1 MLTSETEK
9 KTGKIAT
16 MFSFGNLAD
25 ITAYQ
30 SFTLLIFTFYYS
42 VVGIQIE
49 LITIGFI
56 IWSVWNAFNDPIL
69 GYFSDRTHTK
79 WGRRRP
85 WIMIAFIPLAI
96 IMILLFTPPL

>member
-1 MLTSETEK
+1 MISNKKFIKKVMLTSETEK
-9 KTGKIAT
+9 KTGKIAAI
-16 MFSFGNLAD
+16 FSFGQIAD

-42 VVGIQIE
+42 VVGIRLE
-49 LITIGFI
+49 LITVGFV
-56 IWSVWNAFNDPIL
+56 IWSVWNMFNDPIL

-85 WIMIAFIPLAI
+85 WIMIS
-96 IMILLFTPPL
+96 

>member
-9 KTGKIAT
+9 KTGRIAAI
-16 MFSFGNLAD
+16 FSFGQIAD

-42 VVGIQIE
+42 VVGIRLE
-49 LITIGFI
+49 LITVGFV
-56 IWSVWNAFNDPIL
+56 IWSVWNMFNDPIL

-85 WIMIAFIPLAI
+85 WIMISFIPWI
-96 IMILLFTPPL
+96 